1 SFSGPTNNDNQFYRN
16 DLVVPQQ
23 NFTQYEYSD
32 STEVQISVAN
42 ADPFP
47 NSLGTAMSWGPA
59 QTDMHRNA
67 NAPNDNNNTMSTPGN
82 LVAGWRYPGSDERPS
97 ADSHSDRPPP
107 SPSHLAVPVV
117 GLQRRGACAS
127 RRSRSHSDL
136 SAFMPDEDTGRGRG
150 QHRTALSIPNSR
162 SVSNGSR
169 AASPHGAI
177 HFNVQTPAMYSPSA
191 PSSPAF
197 EDAEPGDDHCVSIG
211 RRRTFTAI
219 RGPDEKLLRPASTL
233 TRASSA
239 PTKGR
244 RSNDARRINVAAFT
258 CPLPGCPST
267 FTARHNLINHINSH
281 NKHRPH
287 RCMCGMS
294 FTTQGVLNRHK
305 KRCRKEL

>member
-1 SFSGPTNNDNQFYRN
+1 MFGRTNNDNQFYRS

-23 NFTQYEYSD
+23 NFNQYEYSD

-67 NAPNDNNNTMSTPGN
+67 NAPYDNNNTMSTPGN
-82 LVAGWRYPGSDERPS
+82 LVAGWTYPGSDERPLVL
-97 ADSHSDRPPP
+97 SHSDRPPP
-107 SPSHLAVPVV
+107 RPSHLAVPVV
-117 GLQRRGACAS
+117 GLQRRGVYTS
-127 RRSRSHSDL
+127 RRSHNHSDL
-136 SAFMPDEDTGRGRG
+136 SAFMPDQDTGRGRG

-162 SVSNGSR
+162 SVNNGSR

-191 PSSPAF
+191 PSSLAF
-197 EDAEPGDDHCVSIG
+197 EDAEPDDDHGFSIG

-219 RGPDEKLLRPASTL
+219 RDPDEQLLPPASTL
-233 TRASSA
+233 TLTSRA
-239 PTKGR
+239 KGR
-244 RSNDARRINVAAFT
+244 GSSDARRIKVTAFT
-258 CPLPGCPST
+258 CPLPGCLST

-305 KRCRKEL
+305 KRCRKDL